1 MEKKYVKIIKHLYK
15 NLQKKDELKNEFDR
29 NSNLILGS
37 LFGTLLTFF
46 FILFSFV
53 FRIEMSII
61 FPILII
67 STIASVFG
75 LGILLSMKINIF
87 NNFVGKKLSKYN
99 LFNLYGRGYG
109 FNGFLYNI
117 TEEIIDKN
125 KKEDI
130 KPYIKEIIHIIN
142 SIPEKS
148 IKNIIKMKLVE
159 KMKIDVDTQLIDL
172 MENKK
177 EEEKIIQIDCKEVV
191 VNN

>member
-75 LGILLSMKINIF
+75 LGMLLSMKINIF

-130 KPYIKEIIHIIN
+130 NPYIKEITHIIN
-142 SIPEKS
+142 SISDES
-148 IKNIIKMKLVE
+148 IRSNVKMKLIK
-159 KMKIDVDTQLIDL
+159 KMEIDIDNQLISL
-172 MENKK
+172 MENKTA
-177 EEEKIIQIDCKEVV
+177 EKNIIEIDSKLIV
-191 VNN
+191 VNK